1 MAEREPVKTL
11 AEQPPR
17 MGRRAVIVAGER
29 PPSLAFG
36 SDMAKIAT
44 LRLVTGE
51 SLPLQ
56 RGFSS
61 GGLDRDLAVAAVGKP
76 VGPDA
81 PAGKIVRGELIDRQ
95 QVAKLRRQRVGGVVI
110 LMRPLESRHP
120 QSFGAMFHDR
130 PADFGSRG
138 IQMMA

>member
-1 MAEREPVKTL
+1 M
-11 AEQPPR
+11 
-17 MGRRAVIVAGER
+17 RRRTVIVMRER
-29 PPSLAFG
+29 PPPLAFG

-61 GGLDRDLAVAAVGKP
+61 SGLDRDLAILAVGEP
-76 VGPDA
+76 IGPDA
-81 PAGKIVRGELIDRQ
+81 PAEKIVGGELIDRQ
-95 QVAKLRRQRVGGVVI
+95 QVAKLRRQRVGGVVV

-120 QSFGAMFHDR
+120 QGFGAMFHHR
-130 PADFGSRG
+130 PPDF
-138 IQMMA
+138 A